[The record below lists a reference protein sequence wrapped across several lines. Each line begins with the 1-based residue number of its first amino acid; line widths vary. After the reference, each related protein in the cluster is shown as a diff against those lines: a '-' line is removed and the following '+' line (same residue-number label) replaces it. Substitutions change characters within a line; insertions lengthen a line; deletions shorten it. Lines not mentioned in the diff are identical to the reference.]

1 MAKQAVTILQE
12 RVESSIL
19 LIRGEKVILDR
30 DLARLYG
37 VTPKALNQA
46 VKRNSGRF
54 PEDFMFQLT
63 ADETQ
68 RWWQDTQSA
77 ISRSQ
82 NVTLKSGQGQNVKYR
97 PYAFTEHGILMLS
110 SVLRSQRAV
119 KVNIQIMRT
128 FVRLRQMLASNAELN
143 KRLNDLETKYDEQ
156 FKVVFDAVRQ
166 LIPPLTV
173 KKQIGFRAR
182 VLGK

>member
-1 MAKQAVTILQE
+1 MAKQTVTILQE

-19 LIRGEKVILDR
+19 LLRGEKVILDR

-37 VTPKALNQA
+37 VTTRGLNQA
-46 VKRNSGRF
+46 VKRNSARF

-63 ADETQ
+63 ADETM
-68 RWWQDTQSA
+68 RWRQNKQTGS
-77 ISRSQ
+77 SRSQ
-82 NVTLKSGQGQNVKYR
+82 IVILKSGQGQNVKYR

-119 KVNIQIMRT
+119 NVNIQIMRT

-143 KRLNDLETKYDEQ
+143 KRLDELEKKYDQQ
-156 FKVVFDAVRQ
+156 FKIVFDAIRV

-173 KKQIGFRAR
+173 KKQIGFRAKG
-182 VLGK
+182 LQK